1 MKNILFFGATGRLG
15 KNWLQN
21 LIKNNKVFININ
33 QSNFKIVHK
42 NVTKIKLNLNNKKNI
57 INISGSKYLW

>member
-57 INISGSKYLW
+57 